1 MNDKEMLF
9 KISLLISKSLSGDI
23 TKEEQTELDSW
34 REKSEYNKK
43 LFERICSEMV
53 MREKLAQYKSAN
65 VQTAFDTFV
74 KRREKLHSGQRWIG
88 KLSRY
93 AAIFIV
99 PVLAVVFYYSQRENV
114 EITEQPQS
122 KSGVFTIQRNL
133 PVLTLSNG
141 KEMVLYNQELLLEEE
156 NGVRI
161 SVNEEGRMQYDRAD
175 SVGTEMVYN
184 TLTTPSQCDFTF
196 TLADGTKV
204 WMNAKSSLRY
214 PVAFQ
219 GRERVVYAEGEIYLE
234 VARDEKHPFF
244 VMLNGMKVEVLGTS
258 FNVNSYADENYT
270 EVTLV
275 EGHVAA
281 YVDDKNYD
289 LLPSRQLRWDKEN
302 ESVDVRTVN
311 VNDYI
316 AWKKG
321 QYVFKG
327 RSLEEVA
334 KVLERWYDVEI
345 VFESEKSKEAVYT
358 GVINKEENFD
368 AFVLRLRRH
377 LCRVGWKVID
387 YMSSNFNSKE
397 KLYEK
402 NFSIRMFVNIICRAF
417 RAK

>member
-204 WMNAKSSLRY
+204 YLGAMSSIRF
-214 PVAFQ
+214 PVQFD
-219 GRERVVYAEGEIYLE
+219 GEKRRVEVFGEAYFDVTWDPE
-234 VARDEKHPFF
+234 HPF
-244 VMLNGMKVEVLGTS
+244 VVTVDGMEVEVLGTS
-258 FNVNSYADENYT
+258 FNVRSYADEQNM

-275 EGHVAA
+275 LGKVKVVKEGHSCVLVPNEQAVWNKRTDELSFMPVDIEPFVAWKSGKLNIRNQRLE
-281 YVDDKNYD
+281 DILLRLCKWYD
-289 LLPSRQLRWDKEN
+289 IQVFFVN
-302 ESVDVRTVN
+302 EEAKDVRFYANMDRYGDLNELLKKFELTEQVRFEIEGN
-311 VNDYI
+311 VVRVY
-316 AWKKG
+316 
-321 QYVFKG
+321 
-327 RSLEEVA
+327 SL
-334 KVLERWYDVEI
+334 R
-345 VFESEKSKEAVYT
+345 
-358 GVINKEENFD
+358 
-368 AFVLRLRRH
+368 
-377 LCRVGWKVID
+377 
-387 YMSSNFNSKE
+387 
-397 KLYEK
+397 
-402 NFSIRMFVNIICRAF
+402 
-417 RAK
+417 

>member
-1 MNDKEMLF
+1 MNDKEILF
-9 KISLLISKSLSGDI
+9 KISLLISKSLSGNI
-23 TKEEQTELDSW
+23 TKGEQAELDSW
-34 REKSEYNKK
+34 REENEYNQR
-43 LFERICSEMV
+43 LFEQICSETT
-53 MREKLAQYKSAN
+53 MREKFDQYKHSN
-65 VQTAFDTFV
+65 VQTAFDAFV
-74 KRREKLHSGQRWIG
+74 KKREELHSRRRWIG
-88 KLSRY
+88 TLSRY
-93 AAIFIV
+93 AAIIIV
-99 PVLAVVFYYSQRENV
+99 PVLVVVFYYSKKETV
-114 EITEQPQS
+114 KVTERSQFAS
-122 KSGVFTIQRNL
+122 ELATIQRNL

-161 SVNEEGRMQYDRAD
+161 SVNEEGRMQYDKAD
-175 SVGTEMVYN
+175 SVGAEMVYN
-184 TLTTPSQCDFTF
+184 TLTTPSQCDFMF
-196 TLADGTKV
+196 ILADGTRV

-214 PVAFQ
+214 PVAFH
-219 GRERVVYAEGEIYLE
+219 GKERVVYAEGEIYLE

-281 YVDDKNYD
+281 YVDDKSYD

-345 VFESEKSKEAVYT
+345 IFENEKSKETVYT

-368 AFVLRLRRH
+368 AFVLRLRETSS
-377 LCRVGWKVID
+377 LSCR
-387 YMSSNFNSKE
+387 MESNR
-397 KLYEK
+397 LYVK
-402 NFSIRMFVNIICRAF
+402 
-417 RAK
+417 

>member
-9 KISLLISKSLSGDI
+9 KISLLISKSLSGNI
-23 TKEEQTELDSW
+23 TKEEQAELDSW
-34 REKSEYNKK
+34 REESEYNKK
-43 LFERICSEMV
+43 LFEQICSETV

-74 KRREKLHSGQRWIG
+74 KRREKLHSRQRWIG

-114 EITEQPQS
+114 EITEEPQS
-122 KSGVFTIQRNL
+122 KSGVVTVQRNL

-175 SVGTEMVYN
+175 SVGTEIVYN
-184 TLTTPSQCDFTF
+184 TLTTPSRCDFTF

-219 GRERVVYAEGEIYLE
+219 GKERVVYAEGEIYLE

-281 YVDDKNYD
+281 YVDDKSYD

-345 VFESEKSKEAVYT
+345 IFENEKSKETVYT

-368 AFVLRLRRH
+368 AFVLRLRET
-377 LCRVGWKVID
+377 
-387 YMSSNFNSKE
+387 SSLSWRMESNR
-397 KLYEK
+397 LYVK
-402 NFSIRMFVNIICRAF
+402 
-417 RAK
+417 

>member
-1 MNDKEMLF
+1 M
-9 KISLLISKSLSGDI
+9 
-23 TKEEQTELDSW
+23 
-34 REKSEYNKK
+34 
-43 LFERICSEMV
+43 
-53 MREKLAQYKSAN
+53 
-65 VQTAFDTFV
+65 QTAFDTFV

-114 EITEQPQS
+114 EMVEQPQS
-122 KSGVFTIQRNL
+122 GTEMATIQRNL

-141 KEMVLYNQELLLEEE
+141 REMVLYDQELLLEEE
-156 NGVRI
+156 NGVKI
-161 SVNEEGRMQYDRAD
+161 SVNEEGRVQYDRTD
-175 SVGTEMVYN
+175 SEGTEMLYN

-196 TLADGTKV
+196 TLADGTRV

-214 PVAFQ
+214 PINFQ
-219 GRERVVYAEGEIYLE
+219 GKERIVYAEGEIYLE

-258 FNVNSYADENYT
+258 FNVNSYADEDYA

-281 YVDDKNYD
+281 YVDDKSYD
-289 LLPSRQLRWDKEN
+289 LLPSRQLHWNKEN
-302 ESVDVRTVN
+302 ESVDIKTVN

-327 RSLEEVA
+327 RPLEKVA

-345 VFESEKSKEAVYT
+345 IFENEKSKETVYT

-368 AFVLRLRRH
+368 AFVLRLRETSS
-377 LCRVGWKVID
+377 LSCRMEG
-387 YMSSNFNSKE
+387 N
-397 KLYEK
+397 KLYVK
-402 NFSIRMFVNIICRAF
+402 
-417 RAK
+417 

>member
-9 KISLLISKSLSGDI
+9 KISLLISKSLSGNI
-23 TKEEQTELDSW
+23 TKEEQAELDSW
-34 REKSEYNKK
+34 REESEYNKK
-43 LFERICSEMV
+43 LFEQICSETV

-74 KRREKLHSGQRWIG
+74 KRREKLHSRQRWIG

-114 EITEQPQS
+114 EITEEPQS
-122 KSGVFTIQRNL
+122 KSGVVTVQRNL

-219 GRERVVYAEGEIYLE
+219 GKERVVYAEGEIYLE
-234 VARDEKHPFF
+234 VAKDAGRPFY
-244 VMLNGMKVEVLGTS
+244 VVVDGITVKVLGTS
-258 FNVNSYADENYT
+258 FNIRAYADENDT
-270 EVTLV
+270 KVTLL
-275 EGHVAA
+275 EGKIAA
-281 YVDDKNYD
+281 QIN
-289 LLPSRQLRWDKEN
+289 DKEYTLTPGKQLKRDKTFG
-302 ESVDVRTVN
+302 ETSVRTVDPAEIVSWTRGYYIFKKARLQEV
-311 VNDYI
+311 VNTLKNWYGVNIMLSSGASDIIYTGVVN
-316 AWKKG
+316 KEEKLE
-321 QYVFKG
+321 VFL
-327 RSLEEVA
+327 RRLEEVSNV
-334 KVLERWYDVEI
+334 KC
-345 VFESEKSKEAVYT
+345 SCNGK
-358 GVINKEENFD
+358 
-368 AFVLRLRRH
+368 FVT
-377 LCRVGWKVID
+377 I
-387 YMSSNFNSKE
+387 Y
-397 KLYEK
+397 
-402 NFSIRMFVNIICRAF
+402 
-417 RAK
+417 

>member
-9 KISLLISKSLSGDI
+9 KISLLISKSLSGNI
-23 TKEEQTELDSW
+23 TKEEQAELDSW
-34 REKSEYNKK
+34 REESEYNKK
-43 LFERICSEMV
+43 LFEQICSETV

-74 KRREKLHSGQRWIG
+74 KRREKLHSRQRWIG

-114 EITEQPQS
+114 EITEEPQS
-122 KSGVFTIQRNL
+122 KSGVVTVQRNL

-219 GRERVVYAEGEIYLE
+219 GKERVVYAEGEIYLE

-281 YVDDKNYD
+281 YVDDKSYD

-345 VFESEKSKEAVYT
+345 IFENEKSKETVYT

-368 AFVLRLRRH
+368 AFVLRLRET
-377 LCRVGWKVID
+377 
-387 YMSSNFNSKE
+387 SSLSCWMESNR
-397 KLYEK
+397 LYVK
-402 NFSIRMFVNIICRAF
+402 
-417 RAK
+417 

>member
-1 MNDKEMLF
+1 MSDKEMLF
-9 KISLLISKSLSGDI
+9 KISLLIFKSLSGNI
-23 TKEEQTELDSW
+23 TKEEQAELDSW
-34 REKSEYNKK
+34 REESEYNKK
-43 LFERICSEMV
+43 LFEQICSETV
-53 MREKLAQYKSAN
+53 MREKLVQYKSAN
-65 VQTAFDTFV
+65 VQAAFDTFV
-74 KRREKLHSGQRWIG
+74 KRREKLHYRQRWIG

-99 PVLAVVFYYSQRENV
+99 PVLAVVFYYSQRENI
-114 EITEQPQS
+114 EITEEPQS
-122 KSGVFTIQRNL
+122 KSGVVTVQRNL

-161 SVNEEGRMQYDRAD
+161 SVDEEGRMQYDRAD

-184 TLTTPSQCDFTF
+184 TLTTHSQYDFTF

-219 GRERVVYAEGEIYLE
+219 GKERVVYAEGEIYLE

-281 YVDDKNYD
+281 YVDDKSYD
-289 LLPSRQLRWDKEN
+289 LLPSR
-302 ESVDVRTVN
+302 SVDIRTVN

-334 KVLERWYDVEI
+334 KVLERWYDMEI
-345 VFESEKSKEAVYT
+345 IFENEKSKKTVYT

-368 AFVLRLRRH
+368 AFVLRLRETSS
-377 LCRVGWKVID
+377 LSCR
-387 YMSSNFNSKE
+387 MESNR
-397 KLYEK
+397 LYIK
-402 NFSIRMFVNIICRAF
+402 
-417 RAK
+417 

>member
-345 VFESEKSKEAVYT
+345 VFESEKSK
-358 GVINKEENFD
+358 
-368 AFVLRLRRH
+368 
-377 LCRVGWKVID
+377 
-387 YMSSNFNSKE
+387 
-397 KLYEK
+397 
-402 NFSIRMFVNIICRAF
+402 
-417 RAK
+417 

>member
-1 MNDKEMLF
+1 MLMNDKEILF
-9 KISLLISKSLSGDI
+9 KISLLISKSLSGNI
-23 TKEEQTELDSW
+23 TKGEQAELDSW
-34 REKSEYNKK
+34 REENEYNQR
-43 LFERICSEMV
+43 LFEQICSETT
-53 MREKLAQYKSAN
+53 MREKFDQYKHSN
-65 VQTAFDTFV
+65 VQTAFDAFV
-74 KRREKLHSGQRWIG
+74 KKREELHSRRRWIG
-88 KLSRY
+88 TLSRY
-93 AAIFIV
+93 AAIIIV
-99 PVLAVVFYYSQRENV
+99 PVLVVVFYYSKKETV
-114 EITEQPQS
+114 KVTERSQFAS
-122 KSGVFTIQRNL
+122 ELATIQRNL

-214 PVAFQ
+214 PVAFH
-219 GRERVVYAEGEIYLE
+219 GKERVVYAEGEIYLE

-258 FNVNSYADENYT
+258 FNVNSYADEDYA

-275 EGHVAA
+275 EGRVAA
-281 YVDDKNYD
+281 HVDDKSYD
-289 LLPSRQLRWDKEN
+289 LLPSRQLRWDKKN
-302 ESVDVRTVN
+302 ESVDIRIVN
-311 VNDYI
+311 VDDYI
-316 AWKKG
+316 AWKRG

-334 KVLERWYDVEI
+334 KVLERWYDMEI
-345 VFESEKSKEAVYT
+345 IFEDEKSKKTVYT

-368 AFVLRLRRH
+368 AFVLRLRETSS
-377 LCRVGWKVID
+377 LSCR
-387 YMSSNFNSKE
+387 MESNR
-397 KLYEK
+397 LYIK
-402 NFSIRMFVNIICRAF
+402 
-417 RAK
+417 

>member
-1 MNDKEMLF
+1 MLF
-9 KISLLISKSLSGDI
+9 KISLLIFKSLSGNI
-23 TKEEQTELDSW
+23 TKEEQAELDSW
-34 REKSEYNKK
+34 REESEYNKK
-43 LFERICSEMV
+43 LFEQICSETV
-53 MREKLAQYKSAN
+53 MREKLVQYKSAN
-65 VQTAFDTFV
+65 VQAAFDTFV
-74 KRREKLHSGQRWIG
+74 KRREKLHYRQRWIG

-99 PVLAVVFYYSQRENV
+99 PVLAVVFYYSQRENI
-114 EITEQPQS
+114 EITEEPQS
-122 KSGVFTIQRNL
+122 KSGVVTVQRNL

-161 SVNEEGRMQYDRAD
+161 SVDEEGRMQYDRAD

-219 GRERVVYAEGEIYLE
+219 GKERVVYAEGEIYLE

-281 YVDDKNYD
+281 YVDDKSYD
-289 LLPSRQLRWDKEN
+289 LLPSRQLRWDKES
-302 ESVDVRTVN
+302 ESVDIRTVN

-334 KVLERWYDVEI
+334 KVLERWYDMEI
-345 VFESEKSKEAVYT
+345 
-358 GVINKEENFD
+358 I
-368 AFVLRLRRH
+368 LRMKKAR
-377 LCRVGWKVID
+377 
-387 YMSSNFNSKE
+387 
-397 KLYEK
+397 KL
-402 NFSIRMFVNIICRAF
+402 FTRG
-417 RAK
+417 

>member
-1 MNDKEMLF
+1 M
-9 KISLLISKSLSGDI
+9 
-23 TKEEQTELDSW
+23 
-34 REKSEYNKK
+34 
-43 LFERICSEMV
+43 
-53 MREKLAQYKSAN
+53 
-65 VQTAFDTFV
+65 
-74 KRREKLHSGQRWIG
+74 
-88 KLSRY
+88 
-93 AAIFIV
+93 
-99 PVLAVVFYYSQRENV
+99 
-114 EITEQPQS
+114 
-122 KSGVFTIQRNL
+122 
-133 PVLTLSNG
+133 
-141 KEMVLYNQELLLEEE
+141 
-156 NGVRI
+156 
-161 SVNEEGRMQYDRAD
+161 
-175 SVGTEMVYN
+175 
-184 TLTTPSQCDFTF
+184 
-196 TLADGTKV
+196 
-204 WMNAKSSLRY
+204 
-214 PVAFQ
+214 
-219 GRERVVYAEGEIYLE
+219 VYAEGEIYLE

-275 EGHVAA
+275 EGHVVA

-368 AFVLRLRRH
+368 AFVLRLRETSS
-377 LCRVGWKVID
+377 LSCRIE
-387 YMSSNFNSKE
+387 SNR
-397 KLYEK
+397 LYVK
-402 NFSIRMFVNIICRAF
+402 
-417 RAK
+417 